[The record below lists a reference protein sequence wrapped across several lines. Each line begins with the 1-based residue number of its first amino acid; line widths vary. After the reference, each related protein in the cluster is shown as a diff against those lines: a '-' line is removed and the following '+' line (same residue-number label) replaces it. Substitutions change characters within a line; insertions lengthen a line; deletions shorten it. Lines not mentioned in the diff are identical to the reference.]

1 MIKIEN
7 LKFAPGYVEN
17 DVLNLVS
24 KTLKC
29 KLADIESYVILK
41 KSIDARKKPDVKIVL
56 TLAVKLK
63 NKNHVAGFE
72 DITPNFSGL
81 EFENIS
87 NTLPTN
93 FLRPVVVG
101 FGPAGMF
108 CALSL
113 AYMGLKPIVVE
124 QGKCVDLLGNWK
136 N

>member
-56 TLAVKLK
+56 TLAVKL
-63 NKNHVAGFE
+63 
-72 DITPNFSGL
+72 
-81 EFENIS
+81 
-87 NTLPTN
+87 
-93 FLRPVVVG
+93 
-101 FGPAGMF
+101 
-108 CALSL
+108 LSL
-113 AYMGLKPIVVE
+113 IHISEPTRP
-124 QGKCVDLLGNWK
+124 
-136 N
+136 